1 LQCAALQPSSSD
13 FNFAPDDPAYSL
25 LVGDPLLPDQEESLA
40 SSRVVHVSIDPSV
53 LSTTQAPAEEEGND
67 ATATDPDKTITNAR
81 LAAPGDGLL
90 SICELV
96 ALFSSDSPLRSAY
109 NDGLR
114 RCRTSLAG
122 VKTFGDRVALP
133 SARQGAYEPEWTSYT
148 HYWKTVL
155 GNEFTSEIHICN

>member
-1 LQCAALQPSSSD
+1 
-13 FNFAPDDPAYSL
+13 
-25 LVGDPLLPDQEESLA
+25 
-40 SSRVVHVSIDPSV
+40 
-53 LSTTQAPAEEEGND
+53 
-67 ATATDPDKTITNAR
+67 
-81 LAAPGDGLL
+81 LL

-155 GNEFTSEIHICN
+155 DYIFILDPTNHRSVVTGILTPHRTEDLVLGIPRKGVCGSDHVSLSAEVIWVDDP